1 MSPCP
6 RLTGGGNKMKSIL
19 RVAAAF
25 ALVFA
30 ANHADAQTDY
40 PNRQIRIIV
49 GFTAGTAPDVA
60 ARILATKFAET
71 WNVPVTVEDIT
82 GAGSN
87 IATDR
92 VAKAAP
98 DGYTLLMGGNPSLV
112 INPSLYAKLPFDPV
126 KDFAPISQVFVAANL
141 LVVHPDV
148 PAKTLPELVAL
159 AKAQPGKLTYGH
171 AGIGTSQHLA
181 GELFKYMA
189 HVDIT
194 PVAYRGSTAVL
205 PDLLAGRLTMFFGN
219 IVNVLPQVREGKLR
233 AFAITS
239 LKRSALALDLPT
251 MAESGYPG
259 FEAVPWFGLL
269 APAGTPQPII
279 DKLHDETVKV
289 LAMPE
294 VRKTMQQQGLDIIGN
309 SPAEFA
315 AAIKTETPQWAKVIK
330 DAGIKLSN

>member
-1 MSPCP
+1 
-6 RLTGGGNKMKSIL
+6 MKSIL
-19 RVAAAF
+19 HVVAAL

-30 ANHADAQTDY
+30 ADYAVAQTDY

-159 AKAQPGKLTYGH
+159 ARAQPGKLTYGH

-189 HVDIT
+189 HIDVT

-219 IVNVLPQVREGKLR
+219 IVNVLPQVSEGKLR

-239 LKRSALALDLPT
+239 LKRSALAPDLPT

-289 LAMPE
+289 LAMPD

-309 SPAEFA
+309 TPAEFA
-315 AAIKTETPQWAKVIK
+315 AAIKTETPHWAKVIK
-330 DAGIKLSN
+330 EAGIKLSN

>member
-1 MSPCP
+1 
-6 RLTGGGNKMKSIL
+6 MKSIL
-19 RVAAAF
+19 HVVAAL

-30 ANHADAQTDY
+30 ADYAVAQTDY

-60 ARILATKFAET
+60 ARILATEFAET

-159 AKAQPGKLTYGH
+159 ARAQPGKLTYGH

-189 HVDIT
+189 HIDVT

-239 LKRSALALDLPT
+239 LKRSALAPDLPT

-289 LAMPE
+289 LAMPD

-309 SPAEFA
+309 TPAEFA
-315 AAIKTETPQWAKVIK
+315 AAIKTETPHWAKVIK
-330 DAGIKLSN
+330 EAGIKLSN

>member
-1 MSPCP
+1 
-6 RLTGGGNKMKSIL
+6 MKSIL
-19 RVAAAF
+19 HLVAA
-25 ALVFA
+25 LMVVLA
-30 ANHADAQTDY
+30 ADHAAAQTDY

-49 GFTAGTAPDVA
+49 GFTPGTAPDVA

-92 VAKAAP
+92 VAKATP

-112 INPSLYAKLPFDPV
+112 INPSLYDKLPFDPV

-159 AKAQPGKLTYGH
+159 ARAQPGKLTYGH

-189 HVDIT
+189 HIDVT

-205 PDLLAGRLTMFFGN
+205 PDILAGRLTMFFGN
-219 IVNVLPQVREGKLR
+219 IVNVLPLVREGRLR

-239 LKRSALALDLPT
+239 LKRSALAPELPT

-269 APAGTPQPII
+269 APAGTPAAII

-289 LAMPE
+289 LAMPD
-294 VRKTMQQQGLDIIGN
+294 VRKTMEQQGLDIIGN

>member
-1 MSPCP
+1 M
-6 RLTGGGNKMKSIL
+6 NSIL
-19 RVAAAF
+19 HVVAAL

-30 ANHADAQTDY
+30 ADYAAAQTDY

-159 AKAQPGKLTYGH
+159 ARAQPGKLTYGH

-189 HVDIT
+189 HIDVT

-239 LKRSALALDLPT
+239 LKRSALAPDLPT

-289 LAMPE
+289 LAMPD

-309 SPAEFA
+309 TPAEFA
-315 AAIKTETPQWAKVIK
+315 AAIKTETPHWAEVIK
-330 DAGIKLSN
+330 EAGIKLSN